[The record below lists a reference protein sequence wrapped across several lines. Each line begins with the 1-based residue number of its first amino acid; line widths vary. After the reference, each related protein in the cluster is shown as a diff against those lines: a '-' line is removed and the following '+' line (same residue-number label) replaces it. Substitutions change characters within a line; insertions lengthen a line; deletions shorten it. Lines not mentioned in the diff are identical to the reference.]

1 MPELK
6 TKPDRLVNVN
16 KLGQTKCQTSDTIRL
31 TILVVLSNRKTRTG
45 WGQAGESGWVVI
57 FMISLIL

>member
-1 MPELK
+1 M
-6 TKPDRLVNVN
+6 VNVN

-45 WGQAGESGWVVI
+45 WGQAGESGGVVI